1 MNLKNKDLNENLK
14 ILSKKYFEL
23 KKKDK
28 NNFLGILDNS
38 EEYKKV
44 IDILSLDK
52 EAKELFFKKLREK
65 DYDIDIGSPQEI
77 IDDFLNKL
85 GNITEDF
92 KEAEFDKLYNSF
104 ECFLYDDY
112 LEVNHYIHLYNYS
125 QTLEII
131 SLSPQIYIRKTII
144 NEKREEL
151 DESHSDFIIP
161 SCISDFVIEIKT
173 IVKKEISDDISLR
186 YSNNLEEYNKII
198 NIFDIVLNS
207 LRVLKKSSVFLSN
220 RNVAN
225 ISAFTSQSKI
235 TFISS
240 NLKPIFEGDICQI
253 TEVEIEEFKSI
264 FHFIHENSIAT
275 AKSKDEQRLRIAITR
290 LNDGITRDSLIDRL
304 IDYMIG
310 LEALFLPDGNQE
322 LQYRLI
328 TRIAFNLEKEFGKRK
343 QLYNEM
349 KEYYDERSKGVH
361 GDSGKLKKE
370 DVNKVE
376 EILRKSILTWKDDKS
391 IFDPENLTYNFF
403 K

>member
-1 MNLKNKDLNENLK
+1 MLLKNKNLNKNLK
-14 ILSKKYFEL
+14 ILSEKYFEL
-23 KKKDK
+23 KKKEGND
-28 NNFLGILDNS
+28 FLGVLDDS
-38 EEYKKV
+38 GEYKKV
-44 IDILSLDK
+44 IDILDLDK
-52 EAKELFFKKLREK
+52 VAKELFFKKLSEK
-65 DYDIDIGSPQEI
+65 YYDVYIGSPQEI

-112 LEVNHYIHLYNYS
+112 LEVTHYIHLYNYA
-125 QTLEII
+125 QTLQIML
-131 SLSPQIYIRKTII
+131 LSPQIYIRKTTI

-151 DESHSDFIIP
+151 DESHSGFII
-161 SCISDFVIEIKT
+161 SSYISDFVIEIKT
-173 IVKKEISDDISLR
+173 RIKKEISSDKSLR
-186 YSNNLEEYNKII
+186 YSNNLEEHNKII

-220 RNVAN
+220 RNVTN

-253 TEVEIEEFKSI
+253 TEVETEELKSI
-264 FHFIHENSIAT
+264 FNFIHENSIAT
-275 AKSKDEQRLRIAITR
+275 AKNKDEQRLRIAITR
-290 LNDGITRDSLIDRL
+290 LNDGITRDNPIDRL

-328 TRIAFNLEKEFGKRK
+328 TRIAFNLEKKFEKRK
-343 QLYNEM
+343 QLYKEM

-376 EILRKSILTWKDDKS
+376 EILRKSILTWKYDKS
-391 IFDPENLTYNFF
+391 IFDSENLTYNFF
-403 K
+403 R